1 VPRSYAIPPEE
12 KSEQA
17 IPVSPDATDEDTEGH
32 IRGRAIPEQP
42 EPEGIRGRLTEPT
55 DDEKPGPDE
64 AFRYKG

>member
-17 IPVSPDATDEDTEGH
+17 IPVSPEGH